1 MKFFIQKDRLIDAVS
16 DVLKAVASR
25 TTIPILV
32 GIKLDATSEGVYLTG
47 SDSDISIKSFI
58 PKEEED
64 TEKKD

>member
-32 GIKLDATSEGVYLTG
+32 GIKLDATSEGV
-47 SDSDISIKSFI
+47 D
-58 PKEEED
+58 
-64 TEKKD
+64 